1 MVFKQM
7 IWTFSTFL
15 VEIEDKV
22 KMILKL
28 IKDGDLVMDGTLEE
42 IFKREPFAE
51 LVKDIGSITNELN
64 VLQNKVESLEQVKS
78 DLEAQNGEK
87 NLQQAKLVEEKN
99 NLASQLRNLKEK
111 SEMLEAKVKEEES
124 ENLKAKVWSFVG
136 PNKNLLFV
144 LKTLICIS
152 VLIL

>member
-7 IWTFSTFL
+7 IWIFSTFL

-51 LVKDIGSITNELN
+51 LVKDIRSITNELN
-64 VLQNKVESLEQVKS
+64 VLQNEVESLEQVKS

-136 PNKNLLFV
+136 PNKNLLVV

>member
-1 MVFKQM
+1 M

>member
-1 MVFKQM
+1 M
-7 IWTFSTFL
+7 ISTFSTFL

-51 LVKDIGSITNELN
+51 LVKDIRSITNELN
-64 VLQNKVESLEQVKS
+64 VLQNEVESLEQVKS

-99 NLASQLRNLKEK
+99 NLASQLKNLKEK

>member
-1 MVFKQM
+1 M

-15 VEIEDKV
+15 VELEDKV

-42 IFKREPFAE
+42 IWKREPLAE

>member
-1 MVFKQM
+1 
-7 IWTFSTFL
+7 
-15 VEIEDKV
+15 
-22 KMILKL
+22 MILKL

-99 NLASQLRNLKEK
+99 NLASQLKNLKEK

>member
-1 MVFKQM
+1 
-7 IWTFSTFL
+7 
-15 VEIEDKV
+15 
-22 KMILKL
+22 
-28 IKDGDLVMDGTLEE
+28 
-42 IFKREPFAE
+42 
-51 LVKDIGSITNELN
+51 
-64 VLQNKVESLEQVKS
+64 VKS

-87 NLQQAKLVEEKN
+87 NLQHAKLVEEKN

>member
-99 NLASQLRNLKEK
+99 NLASQLKNLKEK